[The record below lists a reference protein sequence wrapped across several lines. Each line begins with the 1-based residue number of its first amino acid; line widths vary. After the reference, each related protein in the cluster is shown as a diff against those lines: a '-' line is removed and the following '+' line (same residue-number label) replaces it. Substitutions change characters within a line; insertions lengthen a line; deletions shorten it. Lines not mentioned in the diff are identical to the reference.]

1 MLIRKKFLDLVIK
14 FSNHL
19 KNQVRESFEKEIV
32 IQSLIN
38 QNLNSQASLLSDKN
52 NITVSLTTF
61 GKRIDDVYLAIES
74 IAKQTLKPNRV
85 ILWLAKDEFFNKK
98 LPITLTNLQKRGL
111 EIKYCRDLKS
121 YKKIIPT
128 IKECPNDL
136 IITIDDDIIYNFDLI
151 EVLYNNYLNDP
162 TIIYC
167 GSAKI
172 MKIKDRRVFDYNSW
186 QNVEEKSDASLINFP
201 VGFGGVLYFPGCFDD
216 EVLNE
221 QKLLELAPSADDV
234 WLKAMSLINGV
245 SVKSVKSEFAK
256 SSSLIPLGIA
266 QADSLSIT
274 NVIMGKN
281 NIQLSNVFTEYNCYE
296 VFEK

>member
-1 MLIRKKFLDLVIK
+1 MLIRKKFFDLVIK

-19 KNQVRESFEKEIV
+19 KNQVSESFEKQIV

-52 NITVSLTTF
+52 KITVSLTTF

-85 ILWLAKDEFFNKK
+85 ILWLSKDEFFNKN

-172 MKIKDRRVFDYNSW
+172 MKIKDKRVFDYNSW

-201 VGFGGVLYFPGCFDD
+201 VGFGGVLYFPGCFND

-234 WLKAMSLINGV
+234 WLKAMSLIKGV
-245 SVKSVKSEFAK
+245 SVKQVNSEFAK

-266 QADSLSIT
+266 QADSLSMT